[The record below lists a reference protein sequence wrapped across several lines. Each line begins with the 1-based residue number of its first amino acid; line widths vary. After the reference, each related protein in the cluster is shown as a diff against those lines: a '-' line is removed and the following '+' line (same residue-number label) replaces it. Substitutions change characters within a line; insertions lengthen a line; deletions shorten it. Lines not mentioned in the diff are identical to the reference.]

1 MIMAN
6 LIKYIHIHTLTNVY
20 MYEKI
25 NRITIFRGRRKSVVE
40 THECPWIANNH
51 SMRGYRSHADRKTSS
66 SSLLTILVAPKRA
79 LPRTSER
86 LLDLNEVAA
95 ANRVIEL

>member
-1 MIMAN
+1 MAPRIN
-6 LIKYIHIHTLTNVY
+6 
-20 MYEKI
+20 